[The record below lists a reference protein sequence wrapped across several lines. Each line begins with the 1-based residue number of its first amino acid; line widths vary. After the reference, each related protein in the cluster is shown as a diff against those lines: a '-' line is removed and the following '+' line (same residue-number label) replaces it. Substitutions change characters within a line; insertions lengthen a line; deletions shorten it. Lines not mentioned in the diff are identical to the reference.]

1 MKCKYILMFGM
12 LQILTLPAYSALN
25 FASYTAHSVGS
36 SPEVV
41 AIGDINNDGLN
52 DVVLGTSFYFDSL
65 NDYKVFVFIQDSAG
79 NLKSPVKY
87 DGGDITSMDIGDLN
101 ADGLQDIVIGYDDSV
116 GIFFQNSSGICPMV
130 SYYSGTKVN
139 GVKIGDLNND
149 TLLDIAVCH
158 WNEDSIRIFIQ
169 RPSGIFDSSVAYHT
183 ANAGY
188 DEIDIGDVTGDGLED
203 VVFMRGSSTN
213 DNFEVFAQ
221 DSTGSLKSPVSYDLG
236 GDENTHGIAV
246 KDINNDGKKD
256 VVASY
261 GGNSPTSNI
270 AVWLQD
276 SAGVLKNPAISYACH
291 DCPEPV
297 EIADLDNDSLNDVIV
312 ANGGWNTL
320 SIYLQ
325 NDSNNLRSYIN
336 VVIPYAS
343 HYKPEGLAIGDI
355 NDDNKPDIAIA
366 DYNNGLVILKN
377 TTTGVEEPLISDF
390 GMRIAEL
397 KAYPNPFVGNTV
409 ISYSVISYSGNKS
422 TTNNYTNIRLTIHDI
437 SGRTVKTL
445 VDGEKEA
452 GSYTVNLDAKELK
465 TGIYFVRLD
474 AGSYSETKKI
484 TVIR

>member
-25 FASYTAHSVGS
+25 FASYVAHSVGS

-41 AIGDINNDGLN
+41 AIGDVNNDELN

-101 ADGLQDIVIGYDDSV
+101 ADGLQDIVIGHDDSV
-116 GIFFQNSSGICPMV
+116 GIFFQDSSGICPMV
-130 SYYSGTKVN
+130 SYYSGASVN
-139 GVKIGDLNND
+139 GVKIGNLNND

-169 RPSGIFDSSVAYHT
+169 KPYGIFDSSVAYHT

-203 VVFMRGSSTN
+203 VVYMRGSSTN

-236 GDENTHGIAV
+236 DENTHGVAV

-256 VVASY
+256 IVTSY
-261 GGNSPTSNI
+261 GGNKPTSNI

-276 SAGVLKNPAISYACH
+276 SSGVLQNPPVSYSCN

-297 EIADLDNDSLNDVIV
+297 EIADLDNDNLNDVIV

-325 NDSNNLRSYIN
+325 NDSNNLSSYIN

-343 HYKPEGLAIGDI
+343 HYKPEGLAVGDI
-355 NDDNKPDIAIA
+355 NNDNKPDIAIA
-366 DYNNGLVILKN
+366 DYLNGLVTLENTTIGVEEKLKIKSPPGRDVAMLQILKN
-377 TTTGVEEPLISDF
+377 
-390 GMRIAEL
+390 
-397 KAYPNPFVGNTV
+397 PFVKSTV
-409 ISYSVISYSGNKS
+409 ISYFVPP
-422 TTNNYTNIRLTIHDI
+422 NNDYTSIRLTIYDL
-437 SGRTVKTL
+437 SGRCVKTL
-445 VDGEKEA
+445 VDGEKKA
-452 GSYTVNLDAKELK
+452 GSYTVDLDAKELK
-465 TGIYFVRLD
+465 AGVYFVRLTT
-474 AGSYSETKKI
+474 GTFKTTKKI
-484 TVIR
+484 TIIR